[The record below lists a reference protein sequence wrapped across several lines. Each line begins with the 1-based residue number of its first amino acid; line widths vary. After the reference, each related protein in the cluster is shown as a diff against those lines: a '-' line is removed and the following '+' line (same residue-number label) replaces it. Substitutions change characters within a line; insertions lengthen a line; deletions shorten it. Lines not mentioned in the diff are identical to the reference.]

1 MPRGMIGAP
10 PMPQYGM
17 PMNGQMPPAPPMMPP
32 MPPMPPQPPPQ
43 QGAPAQQQPDPWAGG
58 INPSLTALMP
68 GGAPSYPLPY
78 VPLPTS
84 AHASFMP
91 PMPTAQPGPSVAP
104 APAIPEPTAP
114 TPLLPQPATQAEGP
128 APAIQPTP
136 IVTPGWAW
144 PPPTTGVP
152 IDPGALA
159 GVQPQA
165 APVQA
170 AELPELRPLAATL
183 SPWRSTSSSPEVW
196 PSYQPALTER
206 PGAPAPELA
215 PARQPG
221 ALPTYWPQPTAAFPQ
236 PAYLPAQPAPSV
248 APEPLPQ
255 AAPPVEAPVESAEAP
270 LEPIGYYPT
279 LAPALPVSPADPEA
293 APAASTLSGGTYS
306 TRAGRSTRKIL

>member
-1 MPRGMIGAP
+1 MVQEVMHMPRGMIGAP

-43 QGAPAQQQPDPWAGG
+43 QGAPAQQQADPWAGG

-68 GGAPSYPLPY
+68 GGALSYPMPY
-78 VPLPTS
+78 VPLPSS
-84 AHASFMP
+84 A
-91 PMPTAQPGPSVAP
+91 
-104 APAIPEPTAP
+104 
-114 TPLLPQPATQAEGP
+114 PQPATQAEAP
-128 APAIQPTP
+128 TPAIQPTP

-159 GVQPQA
+159 GVQPQV

-183 SPWRSTSSSPEVW
+183 SPWR
-196 PSYQPALTER
+196 
-206 PGAPAPELA
+206 GAPS
-215 PARQPG
+215 

-236 PAYLPAQPAPSV
+236 PAYLPMQPAPSV

-255 AAPPVEAPVESAEAP
+255 AAPPAEAQVESAEAP
-270 LEPIGYYPT
+270 PEPIGYYPT
-279 LAPALPVSPADPEA
+279 LAPALPVSPTAPEA